1 MKRPFQLVLSASAL
15 MLAASASSPG
25 AVAAEPIKVGIL
37 GTTSGPYANWGKSFE
52 QSINYFLEQYNG
64 KDGNPKVEII
74 FRDAGGDNP
83 PRARQLAQELVVRDK
98 VAILGGLEFT
108 TTVLAMADII
118 NEAKIPFVIFNSA
131 TSFVTSKSP
140 YYVRAGFTQWQSLYP
155 LSEYA
160 LSQHRKT
167 CEMFIADYAPGQ
179 DAIDAFTY
187 GFTKGGGKMLD
198 PIRVPMGTVDFS
210 SYFQHVQENKP
221 DCLVGFMPGGPMSIS
236 TVKDFHNRGFAKEG
250 MELMGTVGAEFD
262 LPALGD
268 AAIGT
273 LNISDYGPD
282 LDNPENKAFVKGMV
296 AKYGNQMVN
305 GEPSFIHV
313 EAYDG
318 MTMLFHMLKASG
330 GVRDADKMMAAIKGY
345 SWKSPR
351 GPVEVDPDTRE
362 LIQNFYIRRVE
373 KVNGKLV
380 ERVLKTIPAVKD
392 PWYEFHIAEQKKK

>member
-1 MKRPFQLVLSASAL
+1 
-15 MLAASASSPG
+15 
-25 AVAAEPIKVGIL
+25 
-37 GTTSGPYANWGKSFE
+37 
-52 QSINYFLEQYNG
+52 
-64 KDGNPKVEII
+64 
-74 FRDAGGDNP
+74 
-83 PRARQLAQELVVRDK
+83 VVRDK

-108 TTVLAMADII
+108 TTVLAMADVI

-155 LSEYA
+155 LAQFA
-160 LSQHRKT
+160 LSEKRKT
-167 CEMFIADYAPGQ
+167 CEMFVADYAPGQ

-236 TVKDFHNRGFAKEG
+236 TVKDFHNRGFAKQG

-282 LDNPENKAFVKGMV
+282 LDNPENKAFVKAMV

-318 MTMLFHMLKASG
+318 MTMIFHMLKATG

-345 SWKSPR
+345 SWNSPR

-362 LIQNFYIRRVE
+362 LIQNFYVRRVE

-392 PWYEFHIAEQKKK
+392 PWYSLHIAEQKKK